1 MFEQSLINQI
11 RNGGAINNEV
21 IEAEVALPED
31 TNFNVDDV
39 QCTIGFK
46 ESTKKVGK
54 YFVVL
59 TAQING
65 ATITNRYST
74 RNPNEEEIENAKQI
88 LTKSVNAIKRIL
100 NYNVN
105 IDQDEDDKINIK
117 FDWETYSAFKQ
128 ECSFGDFLPEVP
140 EVNEEETNE
149 EETSDDTNKDLSCVL
164 NLKNADSLE
173 EYADLLD
180 ETWKETIEKFCDK
193 KLFVFTVVIGKEEI
207 SYISATNIQQDG
219 TFIYFEGNISSDDY
233 ARKIDDVKAIKKS
246 EIPSY
251 ETDMLKKVILA

>member
-1 MFEQSLINQI
+1 MFENTLINQI
-11 RNGGAINNEV
+11 RNGDVNEA
-21 IEAEVALPED
+21 IEAEIALPED
-31 TNFNVDDV
+31 TNFEVDGV
-39 QCTIGFK
+39 QCTIGFQA
-46 ESTKKVGK
+46 STKKVGK

-74 RNPNEEEIENAKQI
+74 KTPNEEEIEKAKQI
-88 LTKSVNAIKRIL
+88 LTKSVKAIKRIL
-100 NYNVN
+100 GYNVN
-105 IDQDEDDKINIK
+105 VDQDEEGKINIK
-117 FDWETYSAFKQ
+117 FDWETYSAFKE

-140 EVNEEETNE
+140 VNEEETNE
-149 EETSDDTNKDLSCVL
+149 EETSDDTNNDLSCVL

-180 ETWKETIEKFCDK
+180 ETWKETVEKFCDK

-251 ETDMLKKVILA
+251 ETEMLKKVIFA